1 MLVLLCSYPQKLMNV
16 KLVMR
21 IVMKMQFV
29 RILMVHF
36 HVSSTL
42 FISTETD
49 ECKSGDENCHENA
62 VCKNSDG

>member
-16 KLVMR
+16 KLVMQ

-29 RILMVHF
+29 RILMVNF

-42 FISTETD
+42 FISSETD
-49 ECKSGDENCHENA
+49 ECKTGDANCPENA
-62 VCKNSDG
+62 ICKNSDG